1 MKKLVL
7 VATLGAMTV
16 GSVSAADWRDYVKNA
31 KDVATGAISKITN
44 KSSKTETAEPAV
56 ETTPAV
62 VTEPVIAPP
71 APIIEVLPPPIVQA
85 PIFNIWDIECK
96 VVGVSDGD
104 TFTCLDDS
112 NTQIKVRMNQIDAP
126 ESGQDFGK
134 VAKQTLSDYIYGQRV
149 GLSVSGADKYS
160 RTLAEV
166 YRLSDEQNINKLM
179 VRDGM
184 AWAYQ
189 EYLTDYEYTSLESA
203 ARSSGVGL
211 WAHPNPVYPSAWRS
225 SAKTTSN
232 ATATPK
238 QSPAPKKTATKSNQ
252 VVKQPNNGAGRCGV
266 KKTCGQMSSCAEA
279 RYFLNTCGLSKLDN
293 DGDGTPC
300 ESLCR

>member
-1 MKKLVL
+1 MDGVLSVGKIMKKLVL
-7 VATLGAMTV
+7 VVAGAMMIAPA
-16 GSVSAADWRDYVKNA
+16 SADWKEYA
-31 KDVATGAISKITN
+31 KDAAKGLAVGVLHGILSKSEPSPPVATQPTSTTRTTSVQNISY
-44 KSSKTETAEPAV
+44 
-56 ETTPAV
+56 TPMKV
-62 VTEPVIAPP
+62 YD
-71 APIIEVLPPPIVQA
+71 VQ
-85 PIFNIWDIECK
+85 CK

-126 ESGQDFGK
+126 ESGQDYGS
-134 VAKQTLSDYIYGQRV
+134 VAKQALSDHIYGQSV
-149 GLSVSGADKYS
+149 GLVVTGTDRYS

-184 AWAYQ
+184 AWAYT
-189 EYLTDYEYTSLESA
+189 EYLNDYEYTELESV

-211 WAHPNPVYPSAWRS
+211 WAHPNPVYPSVWRS
-225 SAKTTSN
+225 SVKTTSN
-232 ATATPK
+232 ATTTPK
-238 QSPAPKKTATKSNQ
+238 QSPAPIKTTTKPNQ
-252 VVKQPNNGAGRCGV
+252 IVKQANNGTGRCAV
-266 KKTCGQMSSCAEA
+266 KKTCGQMSSCSEA
-279 RYFLNTCGLSKLDN
+279 KYYLNTCGLSKLDK

>member
-7 VATLGAMTV
+7 V
-16 GSVSAADWRDYVKNA
+16 SVLSTMMVAPVPALADWKEHA
-31 KDVATGAISKITN
+31 KDAAKGVAVGVLYGIFSKPEQSPPVATQPTS
-44 KSSKTETAEPAV
+44 
-56 ETTPAV
+56 TTR
-62 VTEPVIAPP
+62 TTSTQ
-71 APIIEVLPPPIVQA
+71 EVAYTPMKVY
-85 PIFNIWDIECK
+85 NVECK

-112 NTQIKVRMNQIDAP
+112 NTQIKVRMSQIDAP
-126 ESGQDFGK
+126 ESGQDYGK
-134 VAKQTLSDYIYGQRV
+134 VAKQALSDHIHGQRV
-149 GLSVSGADKYS
+149 GLVVTGTDRYN

-166 YRLSDEQNINKLM
+166 YRLSDDQNINKMM

-189 EYLTDYEYTSLESA
+189 EYLTDYEYTDIESV
-203 ARSSGVGL
+203 ARSSSVGL
-211 WAHPNPVYPSAWRS
+211 WSQPNPVYPSVWRS
-225 SAKTTSN
+225 TKATNTVTTTTKSTTTS
-232 ATATPK
+232 
-238 QSPAPKKTATKSNQ
+238 SPRLNQ
-252 VVKQPNNGAGRCGV
+252 VLNKSQNGKCGT

-279 RYFLNTCGLSKLDN
+279 KYYLNTCGLSKLDK